1 MAPSLMNSVGQPLS
15 KASNLGGFGKVLKK
29 CVTKWRIFLI
39 NVYFCSGKNS
49 INQLNSTTMKKFT
62 FALMALLA
70 FSFSLKAQQFVSTDP
85 TNRNVIIEE
94 FTGRNC
100 GYCTDGHARVNQ
112 ILAAHPGRVWAVNVH
127 YGSLSPT
134 SYPNLNCPD
143 AATIANGF
151 WYEGIPSGVVDRH
164 DGAAANRGAWA
175 GLTNT
180 WLNQAA
186 ECNIAGRT
194 VVNPQTRRATISVE
208 VYYTGN
214 SSVDQNFLTV
224 AMLQDSILGA
234 QSDYGNYNPSQWIG
248 NQYVH
253 MHTLRDII
261 TSAWG
266 DPISPTTQGTLI
278 THTLEYDIPE
288 AINGVEVDLNNISF
302 VAWVA
307 ERYQDYDIDYQGQHY
322 HFTATRPILNACQLE
337 QVYGS
342 DEPIYPAVMGV
353 MQSGGTTC
361 SHTKDIEVNVQ
372 NLGTETITSMTVE
385 VEMEGQTKT
394 INWEGE
400 MPQYGGEK
408 LITTL
413 DVPFGTHTV
422 HAAIIEAN
430 GVSYTNQGSG
440 SINCAEWAELE
451 IEGEEEELRLDLMQ
465 DKYGAQITWEFTASD
480 GTVLASGGPY
490 TTLVG
495 GTTQLH
501 IEHPVIP
508 VDECVTFTIYD
519 SGRNGICCV
528 SGQGYYILK
537 DSQGNVLFGD
547 ENDGQFGE
555 SASHLI
561 SVRGIQAT
569 VEVGA
574 TEVSNVDYTHADFIS
589 SLIYA
594 GYPEQVGFECRK
606 VTSSEPIIVPG
617 ILNEFQK
624 ILGSTDELEHSSI
637 YVVKAFAVVNG
648 ETYYGAETTFQ
659 TWTEGVAEF
668 GESLKIY
675 PNPTSG
681 VLNIQGEG
689 MKSVEI
695 YNSIGQCVMTQ
706 EVNSNGIQ
714 LNTESLNNGIY
725 FLRVYANDG
734 TMLNRTFSVA
744 R

>member
-1 MAPSLMNSVGQPLS
+1 
-15 KASNLGGFGKVLKK
+15 
-29 CVTKWRIFLI
+29 
-39 NVYFCSGKNS
+39 
-49 INQLNSTTMKKFT
+49 MKKFT

-70 FSFSLKAQQFVSTDP
+70 FTFSLKAQQYVSTEP
-85 TNRNVIIEE
+85 ANRNVILEE

-100 GYCTDGHARVNQ
+100 GYCTDGHARANQ
-112 ILAAHPGRVWAVNVH
+112 IMAANPGRVWAINLH
-127 YGSLSPT
+127 CTSLSPT

-143 AATIANGF
+143 GTAISNGF
-151 WYEGIPSGVVDRH
+151 SFDGIPTGVVNRHSGTAADR
-164 DGAAANRGAWA
+164 GQWA
-175 GLTNT
+175 GLTNQQ
-180 WLNQAA
+180 LNQAA
-186 ECNIAGRT
+186 ECNVAGF
-194 VVNPQTRRATISVE
+194 VAINPQTRMATITVE

-214 SSVDQNFLTV
+214 STADQNYLTV

-234 QSDYGNYNPSQWIG
+234 QADYGNYNPSQWIG

-253 MHTLRDII
+253 MHTMRDVINE
-261 TSAWG
+261 SVWG

-278 THTLEYDIPE
+278 TRTYQYEIPE
-288 AINGVEVDLNNISF
+288 VIGTPNGAEVVLDHIHFLAF
-302 VAWVA
+302 VT
-307 ERYQDYDIDYQGQHY
+307 ERLQG
-322 HFTATRPILNACQLE
+322 TPTRPILNACQLE

-342 DEPIYPAVMGV
+342 DDPIYPAVMGV

-361 SHTKDIEVNVQ
+361 SHMKDIEVNVQ

-422 HAAIIEAN
+422 HAAIVEAN

-465 DKYGAQITWEFTASD
+465 DKYGAQITWNFTASD
-480 GTVLASGGPY
+480 GTVIASGGPY
-490 TTLVG
+490 TTLAG
-495 GTTQLH
+495 GATVTQLN
-501 IEHPVIP
+501 IEHITVPAN
-508 VDECVTFTIYD
+508 ECVTFTIHD
-519 SGRNGICCV
+519 GGQNGICC
-528 SGQGYYILK
+528 SYGHGYYIVK

-555 SASHLI
+555 EASHLL
-561 SVRGIQAT
+561 SVRGPQAT
-569 VEVGA
+569 VEVGE
-574 TEVSNVDYTHADFIS
+574 TEVSNVDYNHADFVS
-589 SLIYA
+589 SLVYE
-594 GYPEQVGFECRK
+594 GYPEGVGFECRK
-606 VTSSEPIIVPG
+606 VTSSEPLIIPG
-617 ILNEFQK
+617 ILNEFGK

-637 YVVKAFAVVNG
+637 YVVKSYAVVNG

-659 TWTEGVAEF
+659 TWMEGVNEL
-668 GESLKIY
+668 EETLKIY

-681 VLNIQGEG
+681 ILNIQGED
-689 MKSVEI
+689 MKSIEV
-695 YNSIGQCVMTQ
+695 YNTIGQCVMTQ
-706 EVNSNGIQ
+706 EVNGNDIQ

-725 FLRVYANDG
+725 FLLVRANDG
-734 TMLNRTFSVA
+734 AVLNRTFSVA

>member
-1 MAPSLMNSVGQPLS
+1 
-15 KASNLGGFGKVLKK
+15 
-29 CVTKWRIFLI
+29 
-39 NVYFCSGKNS
+39 
-49 INQLNSTTMKKFT
+49 MKKFT

-70 FSFSLKAQQFVSTDP
+70 FTFSLKAQQYVSTEP
-85 TNRNVIIEE
+85 ANRNVILEE

-100 GYCTDGHARVNQ
+100 GYCTDGHARANQ
-112 ILAAHPGRVWAVNVH
+112 IMAANPGRVWAINLH
-127 YGSLSPT
+127 CTSLSPT

-143 AATIANGF
+143 GTAISNGF
-151 WYEGIPSGVVDRH
+151 SFDGIPTGVVNRHSGTAADR
-164 DGAAANRGAWA
+164 GQWA
-175 GLTNT
+175 GLTNQQ
-180 WLNQAA
+180 LNQAA
-186 ECNIAGRT
+186 ECNVAGF
-194 VVNPQTRRATISVE
+194 VAINPQTRMATITVE

-214 SSVDQNFLTV
+214 STADQNYLTV

-234 QSDYGNYNPSQWIG
+234 QADYGNYNPSQWIG

-253 MHTLRDII
+253 MHTMRDVINE
-261 TSAWG
+261 SVWG

-278 THTLEYDIPE
+278 TRTYQYEIPE
-288 AINGVEVDLNNISF
+288 VIGTPNGAEVVLDHIHFLAF
-302 VAWVA
+302 VT
-307 ERYQDYDIDYQGQHY
+307 ERLQG
-322 HFTATRPILNACQLE
+322 TPTRPILNACQLE

-342 DEPIYPAVMGV
+342 DDPIYPAVMGV

-361 SHTKDIEVNVQ
+361 SHMKDIEVNVQ

-422 HAAIIEAN
+422 NAAIVEAN

-465 DKYGAQITWEFTASD
+465 DKYGAQITWNFTASD
-480 GTVLASGGPY
+480 GTVIASGGPY
-490 TTLVG
+490 TTLAG
-495 GTTQLH
+495 GATVTQLN
-501 IEHPVIP
+501 IEHITVPAN
-508 VDECVTFTIYD
+508 ECVTFTIHD
-519 SGRNGICCV
+519 GGQNGICC
-528 SGQGYYILK
+528 SYGHGYYIVK

-555 SASHLI
+555 EASHLL
-561 SVRGIQAT
+561 SVRGPQAT
-569 VEVGA
+569 VEVGE
-574 TEVSNVDYTHADFIS
+574 TEVSNVDYNHADFVS
-589 SLIYA
+589 SLVYE
-594 GYPEQVGFECRK
+594 GYPEGVGFECRK
-606 VTSSEPIIVPG
+606 VTSSEPLIIPG
-617 ILNEFQK
+617 ILNEFGK

-637 YVVKAFAVVNG
+637 YVVKSYAVVNG

-659 TWTEGVAEF
+659 TWMEGVNEL
-668 GESLKIY
+668 EETLKIY

-681 VLNIQGEG
+681 VLNIQGED
-689 MKSVEI
+689 MKSIEV
-695 YNSIGQCVMTQ
+695 YNTIGQCVMTQ
-706 EVNSNGIQ
+706 EVNGNDIQ

-725 FLRVYANDG
+725 FLRVRADDG
-734 TMLNRTFSVA
+734 AVLNRTFSVA

>member
-1 MAPSLMNSVGQPLS
+1 
-15 KASNLGGFGKVLKK
+15 
-29 CVTKWRIFLI
+29 
-39 NVYFCSGKNS
+39 
-49 INQLNSTTMKKFT
+49 MKKFT

-70 FSFSLKAQQFVSTDP
+70 FTFSLKAQQYVSTEP
-85 TNRNVIIEE
+85 TNRNVILEE

-100 GYCTDGHARVNQ
+100 GYCTDGHARANQ
-112 ILAAHPGRVWAVNVH
+112 IMAANPGRVFAMNLH
-127 YGSLSPT
+127 CTSLSPT

-143 AATIANGF
+143 GTAISNGF
-151 WYEGIPSGVVDRH
+151 SFDGIPTGVVNRHSGTAADR
-164 DGAAANRGAWA
+164 GQWA
-175 GLTNT
+175 GLTNQQ
-180 WLNQAA
+180 LNQAA
-186 ECNIAGRT
+186 ECNVAGF
-194 VVNPQTRRATISVE
+194 VAINPQTRMATITVE

-214 SSVDQNFLTV
+214 STADQNYLTV

-234 QSDYGNYNPSQWIG
+234 QADYGNYNPSQWIG

-253 MHTLRDII
+253 MHTMRDVINE
-261 TSAWG
+261 SVWG

-278 THTLEYDIPE
+278 TRTYQYEIPE
-288 AINGVEVDLNNISF
+288 VIGSPNGAEVVLDHIHFLAF
-302 VAWVA
+302 VT
-307 ERYQDYDIDYQGQHY
+307 ERLQG
-322 HFTATRPILNACQLE
+322 TPTRPILNACQLE

-342 DEPIYPAVMGV
+342 DDPIYPAVMGV

-422 HAAIIEAN
+422 NAAIVEAN

-465 DKYGAQITWEFTASD
+465 DKYGAQITWSFTASD
-480 GTVLASGGPY
+480 GTVIASGGPY
-490 TTLVG
+490 TTLAG
-495 GTTQLH
+495 GATVTQLN
-501 IEHPVIP
+501 IEHITVPAN
-508 VDECVTFTIYD
+508 ECVTFTIHD
-519 SGRNGICCV
+519 GGQNGICC
-528 SGQGYYILK
+528 SYGHGYYIVK

-555 SASHLI
+555 EASHLL
-561 SVRGIQAT
+561 SVRGPQAA
-569 VEVGA
+569 VEVGE
-574 TEVSNVDYTHADFIS
+574 TEVSNVDYNHADFVS
-589 SLIYA
+589 SLVYE
-594 GYPEQVGFECRK
+594 GYPEGVGFECRK
-606 VTSSEPIIVPG
+606 VTSSEPLIIPG
-617 ILNEFQK
+617 ILNEFGK

-637 YVVKAFAVVNG
+637 YVVKSYAVVNG

-659 TWTEGVAEF
+659 TWMEGVNEL
-668 GESLKIY
+668 EETLKIY

-681 VLNIQGEG
+681 ILNIQGED
-689 MKSVEI
+689 MKSIEV
-695 YNSIGQCVMTQ
+695 YNTIGQCVMTQ
-706 EVNSNGIQ
+706 EVNGNDIQ

-725 FLRVYANDG
+725 FLRVRTNDG
-734 TMLNRTFSVA
+734 AVLNRTFSVA

>member
-1 MAPSLMNSVGQPLS
+1 
-15 KASNLGGFGKVLKK
+15 
-29 CVTKWRIFLI
+29 
-39 NVYFCSGKNS
+39 
-49 INQLNSTTMKKFT
+49 MKKFT

-70 FSFSLKAQQFVSTDP
+70 FTFSLKAQQYVSTEP
-85 TNRNVIIEE
+85 ANRNVILEE

-100 GYCTDGHARVNQ
+100 GYCTDGHARANQ
-112 ILAAHPGRVWAVNVH
+112 IMAANPGRVFAMNLH
-127 YGSLSPT
+127 CTSLSPT

-143 AATIANGF
+143 GTAISNGF
-151 WYEGIPSGVVDRH
+151 SFDGIPTGVVNRHSGTAADR
-164 DGAAANRGAWA
+164 GQWA
-175 GLTNT
+175 GLTNQQ
-180 WLNQAA
+180 LNQAA
-186 ECNIAGRT
+186 ECNVAGF
-194 VVNPQTRRATISVE
+194 VAINPQTRMATITVE

-214 SSVDQNFLTV
+214 STADQNFLTV

-234 QSDYGNYNPSQWIG
+234 QADYGNYNPSQWIG

-253 MHTLRDII
+253 MHTMRDVINE
-261 TSAWG
+261 SVWG
-266 DPISPTTQGTLI
+266 DPIFPTTQGTLI
-278 THTLEYDIPE
+278 TRTYQYEIPE
-288 AINGVEVDLNNISF
+288 VIGTPNGAEVVLDHIHFLAF
-302 VAWVA
+302 VT
-307 ERYQDYDIDYQGQHY
+307 ERLQG
-322 HFTATRPILNACQLE
+322 TPTRPILNACQLE

-342 DEPIYPAVMGV
+342 DDPIYPAVMGV

-422 HAAIIEAN
+422 NAAIVEAN

-465 DKYGAQITWEFTASD
+465 DKYGAQITWNFTASD
-480 GTVLASGGPY
+480 GTVIASGGPY
-490 TTLVG
+490 TTLAG
-495 GTTQLH
+495 GATVTQLN
-501 IEHPVIP
+501 IEHITVPAN
-508 VDECVTFTIYD
+508 ECVTFTIHD
-519 SGRNGICCV
+519 GGQNGICC
-528 SGQGYYILK
+528 SYGHGYYIVK

-547 ENDGQFGE
+547 ENDGQFGSE
-555 SASHLI
+555 ASHLL
-561 SVRGIQAT
+561 SVRGPQAT
-569 VEVGA
+569 VEVGE
-574 TEVSNVDYTHADFIS
+574 TEVSNVDYTHADFVS
-589 SLIYA
+589 SLVYE
-594 GYPEQVGFECRK
+594 GYPEGVGFECRK
-606 VTSSEPIIVPG
+606 VTSSEPLIIPG
-617 ILNEFQK
+617 ILNEFGK

-637 YVVKAFAVVNG
+637 YVVKSYAVVNG

-659 TWTEGVAEF
+659 TWMEGVNEL
-668 GESLKIY
+668 EETLKIY

-681 VLNIQGEG
+681 VLNIQGED
-689 MKSVEI
+689 MKSIEV
-695 YNSIGQCVMTQ
+695 YNTIGQCVMTQ
-706 EVNSNGIQ
+706 EVNGNDIQ

-725 FLRVYANDG
+725 FLRVRANDG
-734 TMLNRTFSVA
+734 AVLNRTFSVA

>member
-1 MAPSLMNSVGQPLS
+1 
-15 KASNLGGFGKVLKK
+15 
-29 CVTKWRIFLI
+29 
-39 NVYFCSGKNS
+39 
-49 INQLNSTTMKKFT
+49 MKKFT

-70 FSFSLKAQQFVSTDP
+70 FTFSLKAQQYVSTEP
-85 TNRNVIIEE
+85 TNRNVILEE

-100 GYCTDGHARVNQ
+100 GYCTDGHARANQ
-112 ILAAHPGRVWAVNVH
+112 IMAANPGRVFAMNLH
-127 YGSLSPT
+127 CTSLSPT

-143 AATIANGF
+143 GTAISNGF
-151 WYEGIPSGVVDRH
+151 SFDGIPTGVVNRHSGTAADR
-164 DGAAANRGAWA
+164 GQWA
-175 GLTNT
+175 GLTNQQ
-180 WLNQAA
+180 LNQAA
-186 ECNIAGRT
+186 ECNVAGF
-194 VVNPQTRRATISVE
+194 VAINPQTRMATITVE

-214 SSVDQNFLTV
+214 STADQNYLTV

-234 QSDYGNYNPSQWIG
+234 QADYGNYNPSQWIG

-253 MHTLRDII
+253 MHTMRDVINE
-261 TSAWG
+261 SVWG
-266 DPISPTTQGTLI
+266 EPISPTTQGTLI
-278 THTLEYDIPE
+278 TRTYQYEIPE
-288 AINGVEVDLNNISF
+288 VIGSPNGAEVVLDHIHFLAF
-302 VAWVA
+302 VT
-307 ERYQDYDIDYQGQHY
+307 ERLQG
-322 HFTATRPILNACQLE
+322 TPTRPILNACQLE

-342 DEPIYPAVMGV
+342 DDPIYPAVMGV

-422 HAAIIEAN
+422 NAAIVEAN

-465 DKYGAQITWEFTASD
+465 DKYGAQITWNFTASD
-480 GTVLASGGPY
+480 GTVIASGGPY
-490 TTLVG
+490 TTLAG
-495 GTTQLH
+495 GATVTQLN
-501 IEHPVIP
+501 IEHITVPAN
-508 VDECVTFTIYD
+508 ECVTFTIHD
-519 SGRNGICCV
+519 GGQNGICC
-528 SGQGYYILK
+528 SYGHGYYIVK

-547 ENDGQFGE
+547 ENDGQFGSE
-555 SASHLI
+555 ASHLL
-561 SVRGIQAT
+561 SVRGPQAT
-569 VEVGA
+569 VEVGE
-574 TEVSNVDYTHADFIS
+574 TEVSNVDYTHADFVS
-589 SLIYA
+589 SLVYE
-594 GYPEQVGFECRK
+594 GYPEGVGFECRK
-606 VTSSEPIIVPG
+606 VTSSEPLIIPG
-617 ILNEFQK
+617 ILNEFGK

-637 YVVKAFAVVNG
+637 YVVKSYAVVNG

-659 TWTEGVAEF
+659 TWMEGVNEL
-668 GESLKIY
+668 EETLKIY

-681 VLNIQGEG
+681 ILNIQGED
-689 MKSVEI
+689 MKSIEV
-695 YNSIGQCVMTQ
+695 YNTIGQCVMTQ
-706 EVNSNGIQ
+706 EVNGNDIQ

-725 FLRVYANDG
+725 FLRVRANDG
-734 TMLNRTFSVA
+734 AVLNRTFSVA